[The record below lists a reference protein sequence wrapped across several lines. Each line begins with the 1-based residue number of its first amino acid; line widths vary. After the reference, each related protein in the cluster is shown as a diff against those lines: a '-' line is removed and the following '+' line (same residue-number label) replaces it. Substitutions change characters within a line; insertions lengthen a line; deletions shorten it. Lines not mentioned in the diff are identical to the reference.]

1 VKLRQGLEF
10 YLVAVH
16 LLVAIVIAALMWQ
29 NHRTWILLLEAAVL
43 VSALVGWRLVRAVRM
58 PDELVRIGSEWM
70 KEGDF
75 SQSVRPAG
83 TTDLRELVEL
93 FNGLFSRLRD
103 ERTRLREQ
111 NLFLDKVMSASP
123 SGMITTDP
131 ALKIDFVNP
140 AAAALLDRTISSL
153 LGVQVEQALPEAA
166 AIKIGERWIE
176 SRGGGR
182 RLRWSR
188 AQFFDRSFPRHFFLI
203 EDLTH
208 ELWTTEKQSYHRLIR
223 TLSHEVNNTLGAT
236 GSILRSVL
244 AYEQQ
249 LTQSDRED
257 FTSALQVAAE
267 RGDNLVA
274 FVKRYAEVVRV
285 PPPAK
290 QPVDFP
296 VMLRQMVRLFE
307 VECADR
313 SIDMRVSVPTDL
325 YLANIDSVQMEQVLV
340 NVLRNAIEAVDRNG
354 TISIRLQHNNDGAT
368 LRIEDSGPGLDPE
381 TRAGLFTPF
390 FSTKAEGQGIGLTL
404 VREILTAHGFAF
416 DLESV
421 PDGLTCFWIQF
432 GPR

>member
-1 VKLRQGLEF
+1 MH
-10 YLVAVH
+10 LV
-16 LLVAIVIAALMWQ
+16 VAIVIAALMWQ
-29 NHRTWILLLEAAVL
+29 DHRTWILVLEAAVL
-43 VSALVGWRLVRAVRM
+43 TSALIGWRLVRAVRM
-58 PDELVRIGSEWM
+58 PAELVRIGSEWM

-75 SQSVRPAG
+75 SQKVRPAG
-83 TTDLRELVEL
+83 TEDLRELVEL
-93 FNGLFSRLRD
+93 FNDLFARLRD

-123 SGMITTDP
+123 SGIITTDP

-249 LTQSDRED
+249 LTPSDRED
-257 FTSALQVAAE
+257 FISAIQVAAD

-274 FVKRYAEVVRV
+274 FVKRYAEVVKV
-285 PPPAK
+285 PRPAK
-290 QPVDFP
+290 QPVDLP

-307 VECADR
+307 TECAER
-313 SIDMRVSVPTDL
+313 SIGIAISVPADEYSVDL
-325 YLANIDSVQMEQVLV
+325 DPVQMEHVLV
-340 NVLRNAIEAVDRNG
+340 NVLRNAIEAIDHDG
-354 TISIRLQHNNDGAT
+354 TISINLQQVDDGAT
-368 LRIEDSGPGLDPE
+368 LRIEDSGAGLDSE
-381 TRAGLFTPF
+381 VRAGLFTPF
-390 FSTKAEGQGIGLTL
+390 FSTKPEGQGIGLTL
-404 VREILTAHGFAF
+404 VREILTAHAFAF